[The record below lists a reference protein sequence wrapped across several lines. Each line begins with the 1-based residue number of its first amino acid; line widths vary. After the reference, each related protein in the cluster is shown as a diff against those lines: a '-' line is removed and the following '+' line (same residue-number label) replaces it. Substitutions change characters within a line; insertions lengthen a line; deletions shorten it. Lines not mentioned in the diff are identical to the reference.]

1 MKIRRWAA
9 LLILLTIFPGC
20 SQVKEYVNIVR
31 DGVVSKEY
39 LDCLEKWTRHR
50 TVYSQ
55 FETRVRIAATY
66 KSGEFDASYFDEY
79 SRIYGLTDE
88 EALQK
93 KGAVRDQARDFTEFF
108 FYAYTPEKDSNDF
121 AGSPSI
127 WKVFITDG
135 TGEKVFPVEIRE
147 IEDVTPVV
155 EALFPYVKKYYGK
168 FYSLKF
174 PLMSPPFEDR
184 NATLVFTSVLG
195 RVELSW
201 DRMG

>member
-1 MKIRRWAA
+1 MKIRLWVV

-20 SQVKEYVNIVR
+20 SQVKEYADIAK
-31 DGVVSKEY
+31 DGAVSKAY
-39 LDCLEKWTRHR
+39 LDCLGKWTRDR

-55 FETRVRIAATY
+55 FETRAHITVTY
-66 KSGEFDASYFDEY
+66 KSGEFDTSYLDEY
-79 SRIYGLTDE
+79 SRIYGLTAE
-88 EALQK
+88 ETRQK
-93 KGAVRDQARDFTEFF
+93 IEAVGGRGGDFTEFF

-121 AGSPSI
+121 ARSNSI

-135 TGEKVFPVEIRE
+135 TGEKRYPVEIRE

-174 PLMSPPFEDR
+174 PLMSPLFEDQK
-184 NATLVFTSVLG
+184 ATLVFTGVLG
-195 RVELSW
+195 KVELSW
-201 DRMG
+201 GGAG